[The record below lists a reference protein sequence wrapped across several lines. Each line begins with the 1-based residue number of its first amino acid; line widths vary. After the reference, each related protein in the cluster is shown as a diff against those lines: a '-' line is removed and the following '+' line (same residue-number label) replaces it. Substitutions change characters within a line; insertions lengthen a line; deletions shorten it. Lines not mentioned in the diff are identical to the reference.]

1 MFLLLFA
8 AKRKC
13 WQNAGGDTFWFF
25 KFWYGSCT
33 SLSLNGVAEFTIF
46 HHSVSAK
53 ISCQPLLRD
62 EIFSI
67 LLTSQERNIMGPV
80 DLITLSNQFLR
91 YT

>member
-1 MFLLLFA
+1 MHFVIT
-8 AKRKC
+8 
-13 WQNAGGDTFWFF
+13 D
-25 KFWYGSCT
+25 
-33 SLSLNGVAEFTIF
+33 GVAEFTIF

-62 EIFSI
+62 EIFFI

-80 DLITLSNQFLR
+80 DLITLSIQFLR